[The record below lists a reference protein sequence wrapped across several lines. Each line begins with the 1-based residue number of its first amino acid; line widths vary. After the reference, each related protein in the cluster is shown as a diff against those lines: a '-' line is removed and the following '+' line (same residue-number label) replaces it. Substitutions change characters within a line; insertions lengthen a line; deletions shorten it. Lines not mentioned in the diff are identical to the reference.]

1 MLMMLFTQPFILFY
15 IIYKKQV
22 TMELGWIAVRPVRN
36 RLLLGSFIILL
47 LRLGITKYL
56 VFQFI
61 ARATMA
67 LVCTLFLATRRL
79 LLYLRD
85 LPERD
90 RGKKRRGWQ
99 RK

>member
-47 LRLGITKYL
+47 LRLGISKYL

-67 LVCTLFLATRRL
+67 LVCTLFLATQRL

-90 RGKKRRGWQ
+90 RGKKKRGWQ

>member
-1 MLMMLFTQPFILFY
+1 
-15 IIYKKQV
+15 
-22 TMELGWIAVRPVRN
+22 MELGWIAVRPVRN

-47 LRLGITKYL
+47 LRLGISKYL

-61 ARATMA
+61 ARAMMA
-67 LVCTLFLATRRL
+67 LVCTLFLATQRL

>member
-47 LRLGITKYL
+47 LRL